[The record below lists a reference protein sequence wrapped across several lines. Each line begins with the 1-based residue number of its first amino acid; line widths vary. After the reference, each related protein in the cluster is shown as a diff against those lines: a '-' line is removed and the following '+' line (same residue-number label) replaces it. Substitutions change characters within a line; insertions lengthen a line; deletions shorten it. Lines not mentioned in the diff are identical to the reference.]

1 MTEIRSFAGPSSLG
15 VAGGLRCLLAWCLG
29 TFVRVSAWVFASPSR
44 TWAAPIVLA
53 VLATLIALPYDGS
66 LSAAAASVSQQMG
79 GDLRRE
85 LHAWQQFGAVGS
97 ILFTVIVLLAIP
109 RSQAS
114 DSDRAA
120 RPLPPA
126 RRIPDLILAVAIAGV
141 LCAALKVGVG
151 RPRPRE
157 VFNDP
162 QTFLG
167 PFGVY
172 PVPAKHAGEVGA
184 ERGYQLV
191 HAWEYAGKNELWSM
205 PSSHTVYAVVL
216 AVFLSAV
223 FPRLRLLWVFLAALV
238 GLCRVLF
245 DAHWPTDVIVGA
257 GLGAAVAW
265 TVASRQWGVGVLD
278 WLWRRL
284 VDPAAKPLRQPPWL
298 R

>member
-1 MTEIRSFAGPSSLG
+1 M
-15 VAGGLRCLLAWCLG
+15 LAALG
-29 TFVRVSAWVFASPSR
+29 TLFV
-44 TWAAPIVLA
+44 
-53 VLATLIALPYDGS
+53 LPYDGF
-66 LSAAAASVSQQMG
+66 LSAAAAKVSQQMG

-97 ILFTVIVLLAIP
+97 ILFTVIVLLANP
-109 RSQAS
+109 RSQTS
-114 DSDRAA
+114 HFDQMPRT
-120 RPLPPA
+120 LPPA

-141 LCAALKVGVG
+141 LCGALKVGVG

-172 PVPAKHAGEVGA
+172 PVQAKHAGEV
-184 ERGYQLV
+184 GYQLV
-191 HAWEYAGKNELWSM
+191 HAWERAGKNELWSM

-223 FPRLRLLWVFLAALV
+223 FPGLRLLWVFLATLV

-265 TVASRQWGVGVLD
+265 TVVSRQWGVGVLD

-284 VDPAAKPLRQPPWL
+284 IDPAAKPLRQPPWL

>member
-1 MTEIRSFAGPSSLG
+1 MTEIRSAAGPSSLG

-29 TFVRVSAWVFASPSR
+29 AFVRVGVWVFSSPSR

-53 VLATLIALPYDGS
+53 ALGTLFVLPYDGF
-66 LSAAAASVSQQMG
+66 LSAAAAKVSQQMG

-97 ILFTVIVLLAIP
+97 ILFTVIVLLANP
-109 RSQAS
+109 RSQTS
-114 DSDRAA
+114 HFDQMPRT
-120 RPLPPA
+120 LPPA

-141 LCAALKVGVG
+141 LCGALKVGVG

-172 PVPAKHAGEVGA
+172 PVQAKHAGEV
-184 ERGYQLV
+184 GYQLV
-191 HAWEYAGKNELWSM
+191 HAWERAGKNELWSM

-223 FPRLRLLWVFLAALV
+223 FPGLRLLWVFLATLV
-238 GLCRVLF
+238 LSLI
-245 DAHWPTDVIVGA
+245 HI
-257 GLGAAVAW
+257 
-265 TVASRQWGVGVLD
+265 
-278 WLWRRL
+278 
-284 VDPAAKPLRQPPWL
+284 
-298 R
+298 